1 MAKRKEITG
10 VRIKLATPD
19 RIHAIS
25 KGEVTKP
32 ETINYRTLRPEA
44 DGLFCERIFG
54 PTRSYECRC
63 GKYKRSGPK
72 FKGVVCE
79 HCGVEVT
86 DNRVRRERMGH
97 IDLAVPVVH
106 IWYLRGIPS
115 RLSLLLGT
123 SAKDLERVIYF
134 APSRKAEKGFKVTA
148 SAKPEIIAVG
158 DEVFES
164 DIKIHQHYQGESFQ
178 YEEAYQLE
186 GIENVPV
193 DVGDVITATQA
204 AKFKTEYGDDSLK
217 VEPAFTL
224 KNANEELGLAAGA
237 VVPAS
242 KAGDDDTRLKIGS
255 SEAFIVTFAAK
266 LPYKKGSVLSR
277 TELTEMESRY
287 PGRFRIMRYEKNIDD
302 PSHLVIEPGSSYFSQ
317 GDVVF
322 EHQQALCRMYDPKF
336 EAGIGADGVQALINK
351 LDLDLLADNL
361 REMIADSTGQ
371 KKRKFIKRL
380 QVVEDF
386 RKSDSQPQSMILN
399 VLPVIPPDLRPLV
412 QLDGGRFATSDLN
425 DLYRRVINRNNR
437 LKKLQA
443 LNAPEIIIRNEKRML
458 QECVDALIDNG
469 RVGKAVLGAGN
480 RPLKSLTDLLRGKKG
495 RFRQNLLGKRVDYSG
510 RSVIVIG
517 PQLKIYQCGL
527 PKQMALELFKPFVIR
542 RLVESKLAPNIKSA
556 KRRIEKGGA
565 EVWEILENI
574 IKDHPV
580 MLNRAPTLHRLGIQA
595 FEPVLMEGK
604 AIRLHPMVCTAFNAD
619 FDGDQMAVHVPLSI
633 EAQAE
638 ARLLMLSANNLLS
651 PASGKPVVT
660 PTQDIVLG
668 VYYLTDM
675 REGLLGDGKCF
686 MNADDVLSEISHGTV
701 HVNAR
706 IWLKEN
712 PEEWGHPKGRRMY
725 VGKVQGK
732 KGKLEDGEVI
742 VNSFADVQGEHR
754 LLFFETSPG
763 RVMFNSRIAP
773 ALRFVNEQLG
783 KKKIGS
789 LLDDAY
795 DKVDRPGVVD
805 MLDEIK
811 SLGYHWAAR
820 SGISF
825 GVQAVRIP
833 DEKAII
839 TRETQAEDDVAKENY
854 EMGLLTHDEY
864 LDQKNALWSA
874 ATRDIAQKIKE
885 HMSEDNPVRM
895 MVDSGARGSL
905 GQMGQMAGIRGLMA
919 DPTGKTIDYPIT
931 ANFREGMNM
940 LEYFISTHGARKGL
954 ADTALRTAKSGYL
967 TRRLVDV
974 AQDLII
980 TEHDCG
986 TDKGICIHPLLSEGK
1001 VMISIAD
1008 RIAGRTALRDIEK
1021 DGELFVK
1028 AGDVITEALAKR
1040 IEAAGIDE
1048 VWVRSPLACAL
1059 KKGICQKCYGHDLS
1073 SRRLVPIG
1081 EAVGVVAA
1089 QSIGEPGTQLTM
1101 RTFHTGGVRSAD
1113 DITQGLPRIE
1123 QLFEVR
1129 RPRKVCILA
1138 GLDGHIKEIIT
1149 EGKRKVIVEDD
1160 EGNTITHAIP
1170 TGQEIKEGIEE
1181 GMPVE
1186 KLTPLT
1192 EGSIDPQQ
1200 LLEVSGI
1207 DAVQRMLVDEIQNV
1221 YNSQS
1226 VTINNKHIEV
1236 ILRKVAPLNKV
1247 RVIEEGDTSFVAG
1260 DMIWEDDAEN
1270 VVREINEDNER
1281 RVSDAVKA
1289 FNGDILLSTDRPDE
1303 SIDAFIGQPLTEEII
1318 RKILKPG
1325 AAVKMLTI
1333 QHEDLEVDVLLGR
1346 SAFRKKL
1353 EGLRLIRDV
1362 VLKRTKIKKGT
1373 VMTREELKRI
1383 TEGGPVIIRTRHKD
1397 VLDRMIGVRWLAED
1411 HYMGSR
1417 LCAPHDELLIQ
1428 KYADE
1433 IASTGMRDFKVWGS
1447 VEHINVAEELRRFLQ
1462 DKGLLG
1468 KEIYENGE
1476 GTNRYVDDEV
1486 IAQLADCTIESI
1498 DIEDEEEG
1506 VKTVTRLE
1514 MLERLLTSRLKNKV
1528 LVHVDFYRTP
1538 EQIAADEAE
1547 ARAKEEEKARIAA
1560 QLKQVKYEA
1569 RERHKYRVQ
1578 KAAELGIT
1586 LEELGYDKVDDA
1598 IRARMD
1604 ALENPPEEPYDE
1616 SLGTRFIGGLE
1627 LKGKVIDEMAAKKPL
1642 DIYIRS
1648 ASAKPEV
1655 CHLIREYTFM
1665 QKLREAPECR
1675 PFIHGI
1681 TKAAL
1686 ATDSFLSAASFQ
1698 QTAQVLAGAAVKGEL
1713 DPLSGLKENVI
1724 IGHLIPAGTGSEAFR
1739 SIAYKSSGKPKFKPK
1754 NRPDSREPKPEQPV
1768 LASEDLF
1775 TNTNKSEQPEE
1786 QKIPDVQEAAETQ
1799 NLAEQQQPINTGDLF
1814 TQ

>member
-1 MAKRKEITG
+1 MARKKEITG

-25 KGEVTKP
+25 KGEVLKP
-32 ETINYRTLRPEA
+32 ETINYRTLRPEV
-44 DGLFCERIFG
+44 DGLFCEKIFG

-123 SAKDLERVIYF
+123 SAKDLEKVIYF
-134 APSRKAEKGFKVTA
+134 APSRKTEKGYKITA
-148 SAKPEIIAVG
+148 TARPDIIEKGSV
-158 DEVFES
+158 VFDSEL
-164 DIKIHQHYQGESFQ
+164 KIHLHYQSGGLDF
-178 YEEAYQLE
+178 EEAFQLD

-193 DVGDVITATQA
+193 NVGDVISATQV
-204 AKFKTEYGDDSLK
+204 AKYKTDYGDDSLK
-217 VEPAFTL
+217 VEPAFVL
-224 KNANEELGLAAGA
+224 SVDNEELGVSAGTI
-237 VVPAS
+237 VPAS
-242 KAGDDDTRLKIGS
+242 KADDDAKRAKVGNS
-255 SEAFIVTFAAK
+255 DAFIVTGAVK
-266 LPYKKGSVLSR
+266 LPYVKGQILSR
-277 TELTEMESRY
+277 TELTTIEHQY
-287 PGRFRIMRYEKNIDD
+287 PGKFRVMRHEKVIDD
-302 PSHLVIEPGSSYFSQ
+302 PSHLVIEAGASPFNQ
-317 GDVVF
+317 GDVIF
-322 EHQQALCRMYDPKF
+322 EHQQKICRKYDEKF
-336 EAGIGADGVQALINK
+336 ESGIGADGVLALIRK
-351 LDLDLLADNL
+351 LDLDLLADSL
-361 REMIADSTGQ
+361 REQIADTTGQ
-371 KKRKFIKRL
+371 KKRKLIKRL

-386 RKSDSQPQSMILN
+386 RKSDSKPQSMILR

-443 LNAPEIIIRNEKRML
+443 LNAPEIIVRNEKRML

-542 RLVESKLAPNIKSA
+542 RLVESGMALNVKHA

-651 PASGKPVVT
+651 PASGRPVVT

-675 REGLLGDGKCF
+675 REGLKGDGMCF
-686 MNADDVLSEISHGTV
+686 MNMDDVLAAISHGTV

-712 PEEWGHPKGRRMY
+712 PELWGYPKGRRKY
-725 VGKVQGK
+725 TK
-732 KGKLEDGEVI
+732 DNNPVI
-742 VNSFADVQGEHR
+742 VNSRADVEGEPHIV
-754 LLFFETSPG
+754 FFETSPG
-763 RVMFNSRIAP
+763 RVMFNDKIAE

-783 KKKIGS
+783 KKKIGK

-795 DKVDRPGVVD
+795 DKVDRPGVVE
-805 MLDEIK
+805 MLDQIK

-839 TRETQAEDDVAKENY
+839 TRETQIEDDVAKENY

-864 LDQKNALWSA
+864 LDQKGKLWGE
-874 ATRDIAQKIKE
+874 ATREIAEKIKE
-885 HMSEDNPVRM
+885 HMSLDNPVRM

-986 TDKGICIHPLLSEGK
+986 THKGICIQPLLSEGK
-1001 VMISIAD
+1001 VMIGIAE
-1008 RIAGRTALRDIEK
+1008 RIAGRTALDDIEK
-1021 DGELFVK
+1021 DGEVFVK
-1028 AGDVITEALAKR
+1028 SGEVITEATAKK
-1040 IEAAGIDE
+1040 IEAAGFDE

-1059 KKGICQKCYGHDLS
+1059 KKGVCQKCYGHDLS
-1073 SRRLVPIG
+1073 SRKLVPIG

-1101 RTFHTGGVRSAD
+1101 RTFHTGGVRSAE

-1138 GLDGHIKEIIT
+1138 GLDGHIKDIIT

-1170 TGQEIKEGIEE
+1170 SGQEIREGIEV
-1181 GMPVE
+1181 GMEVE

-1207 DAVQRMLVDEIQNV
+1207 NAVQRMLVDEIQNV
-1221 YNSQS
+1221 YNSQGVS
-1226 VTINNKHIEV
+1226 INNKHIEV

-1247 RVIEEGDTSFVAG
+1247 KVIEEGDTNFVAG
-1260 DMIWEDDAEN
+1260 DMVWEDEVGKIEN
-1270 VVREINEDNER
+1270 QILADNQIRTTSAVER
-1281 RVSDAVKA
+1281 FRGDMLLAVDKPEPGIVE
-1289 FNGDILLSTDRPDE
+1289 N
-1303 SIDAFIGQPLTEEII
+1303 IGQPLTEETITKLLTPGVAV
-1318 RKILKPG
+1318 RKFTVLH
-1325 AAVKMLTI
+1325 
-1333 QHEDLEVDVLLGR
+1333 QDLEVDVMIGKT
-1346 SAFRKKL
+1346 AFRRAL
-1353 EGLRLIRDV
+1353 LNMRLVRV
-1362 VLKRTKIKKGT
+1362 VKMQKGVMKKGT
-1373 VMTREELKRI
+1373 KLGPIDLKRI
-1383 TEGGPVIIRTRHKD
+1383 TAMPPSIIRVRDRDLVNAITNVKWCAENLMAGSRIAVPHD
-1397 VLDRMIGVRWLAED
+1397 VLIDEHYAEAIVKC
-1411 HYMGSR
+1411 G
-1417 LCAPHDELLIQ
+1417 A
-1428 KYADE
+1428 
-1433 IASTGMRDFKVWGS
+1433 RDVKVWS
-1447 VEHINVAEELRRFLQ
+1447 AVEHINVGEAVKKFLMDKDLLDREIYADGEASGRYVNEEVISALADGSINEVEIEDGDATIILRRT
-1462 DKGLLG
+1462 
-1468 KEIYENGE
+1468 EIITKALAPKLRNKILVRAVFPEVPEPEQEITEEAAEAAPEDAVNVTDAQTDEVQTEQSEQNEAAAPVEAAETTETAEAAEQTPETPEAPQAEAQADAEAKPSEAQEGE
-1476 GTNRYVDDEV
+1476 GQET
-1486 IAQLADCTIESI
+1486 
-1498 DIEDEEEG
+1498 
-1506 VKTVTRLE
+1506 
-1514 MLERLLTSRLKNKV
+1514 
-1528 LVHVDFYRTP
+1528 
-1538 EQIAADEAE
+1538 
-1547 ARAKEEEKARIAA
+1547 
-1560 QLKQVKYEA
+1560 
-1569 RERHKYRVQ
+1569 
-1578 KAAELGIT
+1578 
-1586 LEELGYDKVDDA
+1586 
-1598 IRARMD
+1598 
-1604 ALENPPEEPYDE
+1604 EEPAKPE
-1616 SLGTRFIGGLE
+1616 PEPEPKFHGGLE
-1627 LKGKVIDEMAAKKPL
+1627 LKGKIIEELAAENPI
-1642 DIYIRS
+1642 DIYVRAANS
-1648 ASAKPEV
+1648 RVEV
-1655 CHLIREYTFM
+1655 CHMIREYTYV
-1665 QKLREAPECR
+1665 QKMRELPECK

-1724 IGHLIPAGTGSEAFR
+1724 IGHLIPAGTGAEAFR
-1739 SIAYKSSGKPKFKPK
+1739 SVSYKKKEENKFQKYGGKQRDFKK
-1754 NRPDSREPKPEQPV
+1754 RPPV
-1768 LASEDLF
+1768 VLQSHDIFKE
-1775 TNTNKSEQPEE
+1775 
-1786 QKIPDVQEAAETQ
+1786 
-1799 NLAEQQQPINTGDLF
+1799 
-1814 TQ
+1814 

>member
-1 MAKRKEITG
+1 MAAKRKEITG

-32 ETINYRTLRPEA
+32 ETINYRTLRPET
-44 DGLFCERIFG
+44 DGLFCEKIFG
-54 PTRSYECRC
+54 PTRSYECKC

-134 APSRKAEKGFKVTA
+134 APSRKAEKGFKVTE
-148 SAKPEIIAVG
+148 SSRPEIIAKG

-164 DIKIHQHYQGESFQ
+164 DLKIHTHYQGDGFQ
-178 YEEAYQLE
+178 YEEAFQLE

-204 AKFKTEYGDDSLK
+204 GKFRTDYGSDSLR
-217 VEPAFTL
+217 VEPAFVL
-224 KNANEELGLAAGA
+224 SEASEELGLEAGA
-237 VVPAS
+237 FVPAS
-242 KAGDDDTRLKIGS
+242 KAGENDVRAKIGNN
-255 SEAFIVTFAAK
+255 EAFIVTFAAK
-266 LPYKKGSVLSR
+266 LPYKKGAVLSR
-277 TELTEMESRY
+277 RELTEFEARF
-287 PGRFRIMRYEKNIDD
+287 PGRFRVMRYEKNIDD
-302 PSHLVIEPGSSYFSQ
+302 PSHLVIEPGRSGFSQ
-317 GDVVF
+317 GDVIF
-322 EHQQALCRMYDPKF
+322 EHQQTLCRMYDPDF
-336 EAGIGADGVQALINK
+336 EAGIGADGVLALINK

-361 REMIADSTGQ
+361 REMIADKSGQ
-371 KKRKFIKRL
+371 TKRKLIKRL

-386 RKSDSQPQSMILN
+386 RKGNSKPQSMILT

-542 RLVESKLAPNIKSA
+542 RLVEGGLAPNVKNA
-556 KRRIEKGGA
+556 KRKIEKGGG
-565 EVWEILENI
+565 EIWEILENI

-651 PASGKPVVT
+651 PASGNPVVT

-675 REGLLGDGKCF
+675 REGLPGDGKHF
-686 MNADDVLSEISHGTV
+686 RDTEDVLSAISHGTV

-712 PEEWGHPKGRRMY
+712 PDEWGHPKGRRKYMLN
-725 VGKVQGK
+725 G
-732 KGKLEDGEVI
+732 DMVI
-742 VNSFADVQGEHR
+742 ADSFEEVQGEPST
-754 LLFFETSPG
+754 LFFETSPG
-763 RVMFNSRIAP
+763 RVLFNTRIA
-773 ALRFVNEQLG
+773 AVLRFVNEQLG
-783 KKKIGS
+783 KKKIGK

-795 DKVDRPGVVD
+795 DKVDRPGVVT

-839 TRETQAEDDVAKENY
+839 TNATQAEDDVAKENY

-864 LDQKNALWSA
+864 LDQKSKLWSQ
-874 ATRDIAQKIKE
+874 ATRDIAEKIKE

-974 AQDLII
+974 SQDLII
-980 TEHDCG
+980 TQHDCG
-986 TDKGICIHPLLSEGK
+986 TEKGICIHPLLSEGK
-1001 VMISIAD
+1001 VMIGIAE
-1008 RIAGRTALRDIEK
+1008 RISGRTSLHDIEK
-1021 DGELFVK
+1021 DGEVFVR
-1028 AGDVITEALAKR
+1028 AGEIITEAIAKR
-1040 IEAAGIDE
+1040 IEAAGFDE

-1059 KKGICQKCYGHDLS
+1059 KKGVCQVCYGHDLS
-1073 SRRLVPIG
+1073 SRKLVPIG

-1101 RTFHTGGVRSAD
+1101 RTFHTGGVRSAE

-1138 GLDGHIKEIIT
+1138 GLNGHIKDIIT

-1170 TGQEIKEGIEE
+1170 SGQEIKEGLEV
-1181 GMPVE
+1181 GMEVE
-1186 KLTPLT
+1186 KMTYLT

-1200 LLEVSGI
+1200 LLEVEGI

-1221 YNSQS
+1221 YNSQGVS
-1226 VTINNKHIEV
+1226 INNKHIEV

-1247 RVIEEGDTSFVAG
+1247 RVIEEGDTDFVAG
-1260 DMIWEDDAEN
+1260 DMVWEDEVEN
-1270 VVREINEDNER
+1270 VEFNIEEDNER
-1281 RVSDAVKA
+1281 RISGAVA
-1289 FNGDILLSTDRPDE
+1289 TLNGDILLDSDKIDE
-1303 SIDAFIGQPLTEEII
+1303 EMVGLIGQPLTEEII
-1318 RKILKPG
+1318 RKILTPG
-1325 AAVKMLTI
+1325 TSIKTLTVSHDG
-1333 QHEDLEVDVLLGR
+1333 QEVDVVLGK
-1346 SAFRKKL
+1346 SAFRKRM
-1353 EGLRLIRDV
+1353 EGLRLVRDV
-1362 VLKRTKIKKGT
+1362 RTDKKWKIKKGT
-1373 VMTREELKRI
+1373 KLGRDDLKRI
-1383 TEGGPVIIRTRHKD
+1383 TSGGPMVIRVRDKD
-1397 VLDRMIGVRWLAED
+1397 IMQRAIGVKWSSENI
-1411 HYMGSR
+1411 MVGSKR
-1417 LCAPHDELLIQ
+1417 LMPHDTLFTPQYVEDITQ
-1428 KYADE
+1428 SGIHD
-1433 IASTGMRDFKVWGS
+1433 ISVWSS
-1447 VEHINVAEELRRFLQ
+1447 VEHFNIAEEMRRFLA
-1462 DKGLLG
+1462 DKDYLNKGL
-1468 KEIYENGE
+1468 YEDGE
-1476 GTNRYVDDEV
+1476 DTGRVVDDE
-1486 IAQLADCTIESI
+1486 IINALADGTLTEIE
-1498 DIEDEEEG
+1498 IEDDEDG
-1506 VKTVTRLE
+1506 VKTVRRID
-1514 MLERLLTSRLKNKV
+1514 MLERLLTSKLKNKILVSVV
-1528 LVHVDFYRTP
+1528 LP
-1538 EQIAADEAE
+1538 ENPEEESEAE
-1547 ARAKEEEKARIAA
+1547 IQQEAEPEAEPQPETEEPVTEIQEAAPETEEQPAVSEEAVQTEEGQQEIGEEEK
-1560 QLKQVKYEA
+1560 V
-1569 RERHKYRVQ
+1569 
-1578 KAAELGIT
+1578 
-1586 LEELGYDKVDDA
+1586 
-1598 IRARMD
+1598 
-1604 ALENPPEEPYDE
+1604 PEEEPE
-1616 SLGTRFIGGLE
+1616 PKFSGGLE
-1627 LKGKVIDEMAAKKPL
+1627 LKGKVIDELAALNPI
-1642 DIYIRS
+1642 DVYVRS
-1648 ASAKPEV
+1648 ASTKPEV
-1655 CHLIREYTFM
+1655 IHLIRDYTFV
-1665 QKLREAPECR
+1665 QKLREFPECK

-1739 SIAYKSSGKPKFKPK
+1739 GITYKNTG
-1754 NRPDSREPKPEQPV
+1754 RPKPRVSQPETEGAQQEQPK

-1775 TNTNKSEQPEE
+1775 T
-1786 QKIPDVQEAAETQ
+1786 A
-1799 NLAEQQQPINTGDLF
+1799 
-1814 TQ
+1814 